1 MLEIGVLDFWGRGAE
16 LKDPNIIKHQGV
28 DLHLSSPV
36 EIRMNWVGQEE
47 VVRQLKAAWLVTDD
61 SDLPMNPRLIGKP
74 GVGKTTLAYTVSKNL
89 GRSVYLFQATMDTR
103 PEDLIITPVITEN
116 QTIKYVASPL
126 VSAMLKGGVCILD
139 EGNRM
144 SEKSWASLAPL
155 LDHRRYVESLVAGI
169 TVKANPEFR
178 FATTMNEDSS
188 TYEIPEYIF
197 SRIQP
202 GIYIDF
208 PCENEEKA
216 ILKANVPM
224 VPEEL
229 LAYVVSFLQLSHT
242 QNELYTVRDGINI
255 ARYGFKLVK
264 SQGLSLKAA
273 FEKSVEMVLRR
284 SDSDD
289 L

>member
-1 MLEIGVLDFWGRGAE
+1 LTTTRGIE
-16 LKDPNIIKHQGV
+16 LKNPSIIEHDGV

-36 EIRMNWVGQEE
+36 EISMKWVGQEE
-47 VVRQLKAAWLVTDD
+47 VVRQLKAAWLVTEE

-74 GVGKTTLAYTVSKNL
+74 GVGKTTLAYTVAKTL
-89 GRSVYLFQATMDTR
+89 GREVYLFQATMDTR
-103 PEDLIITPVITEN
+103 PEDLIITPVITES
-116 QTIKYVASPL
+116 QKIKYVASPL
-126 VSAMLKGGVCILD
+126 VSAMLCGGVCILD

-169 TVKANPEFR
+169 TVKAHPKFR

-208 PCENEEKA
+208 PDEDEEKA

-224 VPEEL
+224 VPDEL
-229 LAYVVSFLQLSHT
+229 LAYVVSFLQLSHAK
-242 QNELYTVRDGINI
+242 NEFYTVRDGINI
-255 ARYGFKLVK
+255 ARYGFKLFK
-264 SQGLSLKAA
+264 SEGLNLKAA
-273 FEKSVEMVLRR
+273 FEKSVEMVLKRT
-284 SDSDD
+284 DTEDV
-289 L
+289 